1 MERKREL
8 FKRYLDEKR
17 VMDLLSR
24 IVVSFYEL
32 PEKPEDPLQYIQDF
46 LASTPD
52 RDMNAIRAEN
62 IKMSKKVEELKAKLQ
77 ELQPTNNPENPGG
90 T

>member
-8 FKRYLDEKR
+8 FKRYLEEKR

-32 PEKPEDPLQYIQDF
+32 PEKPEDPLLYIQDF
-46 LASTPD
+46 LASTNEV
-52 RDMNAIRAEN
+52 DMNVIRAEN
-62 IKMSKKVEELKAKLQ
+62 AEMTKKIEKLKADLEKLQ
-77 ELQPTNNPENPGG
+77 NPQQEETKN
-90 T
+90 

>member
-32 PEKPEDPLQYIQDF
+32 PEKPADPLQYIQDF
-46 LASTPD
+46 LASTSEV
-52 RDMNAIRAEN
+52 DMNAIRAEN
-62 IKMSKKVEELKAKLQ
+62 EKLTKRIEELKAKLE
-77 ELQPTNNPENPGG
+77 ELQPQPKPEENQ
-90 T
+90 